1 MTRASSTDRRH
12 RPSLMA
18 PFLIGAWSVPGNRL
32 RGLFYLSRRQ
42 LSCTA
47 RPFLKAVVRRYQWA
61 AASADPFLLLLMFF
75 VANSFVG
82 FLLLMKLGP
91 KPGRVGTGDLD
102 LFFTAVSAA
111 TVSSMSTTQMEAFS
125 RGQVFVLILLMLTGG
140 EGFTSLLHNHLIK
153 AKITRENRK
162 ADPAMNI
169 GEDVSISIALE
180 LPISGPPASPTV
192 EIEEHSDTELRY
204 QSMNLLSMAIFG
216 YVVGSISLGFAAIV
230 IYLAFFAASEAREVL
245 TNKGIH
251 IVDFSIFLSVSSF
264 TNCGFVL
271 TNENMLPFRKSSG
284 LLLLIIPLILAGNC
298 FFPPG
303 LRSVLWSWGRLVRKR
318 RETLDDLL
326 TRRDGRHLGFDH
338 LFGKRRCVHLV
349 LTTAALIGV
358 QFIIFVCLEWDS
370 DVLRGS
376 DLSTWQKAAAV
387 LFQSVNS
394 RHAGESV
401 FDMSV
406 ISPAILVL
414 YVVMMYLPPYTS
426 VSPEEDEIS
435 VGQRRGG
442 RRSSDLLLSETLI
455 LSHLGYIAI
464 FVMAVCVTE
473 RTKFVQD
480 ALNFNVFN
488 IAFEVV
494 SAYGNVGLSMGYSC
508 GRRLKEDGSCK
519 DEWYGFAGRW
529 SDGGK
534 MVLIGVMLVGRLKRF
549 NKRGGSAWKLT

>member
-1 MTRASSTDRRH
+1 
-12 RPSLMA
+12 MA

-32 RGLFYLSRRQ
+32 RGFFYLSRRQ
-42 LSCTA
+42 LSCKA

-102 LFFTAVSAA
+102 LFFTAVSRQRCRASWQYS
-111 TVSSMSTTQMEAFS
+111 VSTTQMEAFS

-140 EGFTSLLHNHLIK
+140 EGFTSLLLYHLNK

-180 LPISGPPASPTV
+180 LPISGRRPWH
-192 EIEEHSDTELRY
+192 IRLRCGVHF
-204 QSMNLLSMAIFG
+204 S
-216 YVVGSISLGFAAIV
+216 GFAAIV

-251 IVDFSIFLSVSSF
+251 IGTSPSSSPCLPSQTVDLSSQTRTCFHLEKVRPL
-264 TNCGFVL
+264 V
-271 TNENMLPFRKSSG
+271 
-284 LLLLIIPLILAGNC
+284 LIIPLTPLAGKLSATVLPTWPEVGALELGTSSQEKTRNSRRLAD
-298 FFPPG
+298 PERRTASR
-303 LRSVLWSWGRLVRKR
+303 LRSFVWEAPLRTPRPHHSGVDR
-318 RETLDDLL
+318 RSI
-326 TRRDGRHLGFDH
+326 HH
-338 LFGKRRCVHLV
+338 
-349 LTTAALIGV
+349 
-358 QFIIFVCLEWDS
+358 FVCLEWDS

-376 DLSTWQKAAAV
+376 DLSTWQKAAA
-387 LFQSVNS
+387 
-394 RHAGESV
+394 SV

-414 YVVMMYLPPYTS
+414 YVVPPPYTS

-442 RRSSDLLLSETLI
+442 RRSSDLLWI
-455 LSHLGYIAI
+455 LTRAGGC
-464 FVMAVCVTE
+464 VCM
-473 RTKFVQD
+473 R
-480 ALNFNVFN
+480 
-488 IAFEVV
+488 

-508 GRRLKEDGSCK
+508 GRRLKEDRSCK
-519 DEWYGFAGRW
+519 DGWYGFAGRW
-529 SDGGK
+529 SNGGK
-534 MVLIGVMLVGRLKRF
+534 MILIGAMVVGRLKRF

>member
-1 MTRASSTDRRH
+1 
-12 RPSLMA
+12 
-18 PFLIGAWSVPGNRL
+18 
-32 RGLFYLSRRQ
+32 
-42 LSCTA
+42 
-47 RPFLKAVVRRYQWA
+47 
-61 AASADPFLLLLMFF
+61 
-75 VANSFVG
+75 
-82 FLLLMKLGP
+82 MKLGP
-91 KPGRVGTGDLD
+91 KPGSVGTRDLD

-140 EGFTSLLHNHLIK
+140 EGFTSLLHTRLMK
-153 AKITRENRK
+153 AKIMRDIRK
-162 ADPAMNI
+162 TEEAMNI
-169 GEDVSISIALE
+169 GED
-180 LPISGPPASPTV
+180 
-192 EIEEHSDTELRY
+192 EHSDTELRY

-406 ISPAILVL
+406 ISPAVLVL

-435 VGQRRGG
+435 GGQRRGG
-442 RRSSDLLLSETLI
+442 RWRSSDLLLSETLI

-529 SDGGK
+529 SNGGK